1 MITLKRFAY
10 HPEGTLGL
18 MQVPNHKLSLFYTV
32 ERPWLDNAPF
42 LSCIPEGEYSM
53 VWKRSPKFDWCYE
66 VENVKGRSHILF
78 HVANFPEEIEGCIGV
93 GTSLMGDRIAVAE
106 SRKGIEAF
114 HEATG
119 GNQWRLKIVNAPL
132 AALKSL

>member
-10 HPEGTLGL
+10 HPRGTLGV
-18 MQVPNHKLSLFYTV
+18 MHVPMHQLHTFYTI

-42 LSCIPEGEYSM
+42 ESCIPTGEYALQ
-53 VWKRSPKFDWCYE
+53 WKESPKFGLCYE
-66 VENVKGRSHILF
+66 VKNVANRSHILF

-93 GTSLMGDRIAVAE
+93 GMSLMTDRIAVSE

-114 HEATG
+114 HKATG
-119 GNQWRLKIVNAPL
+119 GKAWRLKIVNAPY
-132 AALKSL
+132 AALPSH